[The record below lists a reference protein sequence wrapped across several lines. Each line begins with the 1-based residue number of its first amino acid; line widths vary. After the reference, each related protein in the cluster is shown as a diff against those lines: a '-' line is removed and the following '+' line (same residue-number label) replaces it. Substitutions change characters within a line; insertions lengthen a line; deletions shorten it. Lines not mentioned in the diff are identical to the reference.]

1 SASVTGFPSPGRSA
15 AIVVAEPRISARGRP
30 KDKLLLIDMLGL
42 PLFVD
47 APTRNGI
54 HVTHRE
60 GRNRRIDLGFAALG
74 QKLGAGRLHVAS
86 LVPRAALQH
95 GGVGGP
101 APGETAPGA
110 SCSHPRA

>member
-1 SASVTGFPSPGRSA
+1 MSQSTRSASVTGFPSPGRSA
-15 AIVVAEPRISARGRP
+15 AIVVAEPRTSARGRT
-30 KDKLLLIDMLGL
+30 KGKLLRIDMLGL
-42 PLFVD
+42 PPFVD

-95 GGVGGP
+95 GGLAVP
-101 APGETAPGA
+101 APGDAEP
-110 SCSHPRA
+110 